1 MLKLKHISLTIL
13 SLLCIVSCE
22 RRPLDILATSLR
34 IIHVPDYSLEY
45 QKPTVIPEHYRVNMY
60 DSETGKLIY
69 KDFIP
74 DGGGHIISKPGKFLC
89 FLCNFDE
96 GHLVLTGEK
105 DISTFH
111 ITGPDAGADADS
123 TFQTMQKKFKAALE
137 SAQETKGG
145 TTKADG
151 NDIPYIDQR
160 VMALDDY
167 FWAGQSEADI
177 PFLAA
182 SDESYTITVNTT
194 SVPKQGYVQLNG
206 IVGVEYISS
215 IQCFVTNL
223 AGGINPVT
231 RELDSE
237 NVTEKFYIRY
247 VDGIACGTFLYF
259 GINGG
264 NEPHFLYAL
273 VTDTAGGRYL
283 YVYNLGPIE
292 DGKGLFFN
300 IDSGIIVPEP
310 ETSGGGGFNPTV
322 NDWNVVYNEISLG
335 SGK

>member
-1 MLKLKHISLTIL
+1 MLKLKHITLTLL

-74 DGGGHIISKPGKFLC
+74 DGGGPIISKPGKFLC

-111 ITGPDAGADADS
+111 ITGPDAGSGADS
-123 TFQTMQKKFKAALE
+123 TFHALQTRLQSALK
-137 SAQETKGG
+137 SGKTTKGI
-145 TTKADG
+145 TSDE
-151 NDIPYIDQR
+151 PYTEQR

-167 FWAGQSEADI
+167 FWAGQSLASI
-177 PFLAA
+177 PYITE
-182 SDESYTITVNTT
+182 SDSPHTITVHT
-194 SVPKQGYVQLNG
+194 SSVAKQGFVKLNNIKG
-206 IVGVEYISS
+206 SEYISNL
-215 IQCFVTNL
+215 QCYITNL
-223 AGGINPVT
+223 AGGVNPVT
-231 RELDSE
+231 GELDSE
-237 NVTEKFYIRY
+237 NVTEKFFIQHHN
-247 VDGIACGTFLYF
+247 DKTACGTFLYF
-259 GINGG
+259 GINDGKV
-264 NEPHFLYAL
+264 PHFLYAL

-283 YVYNLGPIE
+283 YVYNLGPID
-292 DGKGLFFN
+292 DGKGLFFE

-310 ETSGGGGFNPTV
+310 TKSGGGGFNPSV
-322 NDWNVVYNEISLG
+322 NDWSVIYNEILLG